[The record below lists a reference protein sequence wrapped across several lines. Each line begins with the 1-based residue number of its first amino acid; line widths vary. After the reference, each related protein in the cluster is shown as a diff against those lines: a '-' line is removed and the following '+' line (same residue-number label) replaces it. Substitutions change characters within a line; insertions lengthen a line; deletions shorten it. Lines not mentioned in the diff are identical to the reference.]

1 LIFSDWLSISI
12 VCLIGAMSPG
22 PSLLIVSY
30 QTTSF
35 GLKNGIV
42 FSFSHGLGIFL
53 YAFVTAIGIGLLIT
67 KSPILYNGI
76 QIVGIVFL
84 IYLSFQMLTFK
95 MEPPALEN
103 KKEIYK
109 NPFLVGITAS
119 IVNPKIIL
127 FFTSIFSQFI
137 KPEMIFIEKI
147 YIAFLASIIDITW
160 YILVSFFIQH
170 SLSKY
175 IKNNISVFMKII
187 GLILALTTIILMKNL
202 L

>member
-1 LIFSDWLSISI
+1 
-12 VCLIGAMSPG
+12 MSPG

-35 GLKNGIV
+35 GLKNGII
-42 FSFSHGLGIFL
+42 FSFAHGIGIFL
-53 YAFVTAIGIGLLIT
+53 YAFVTAIGIGLLVI

-95 MEPPALEN
+95 MENTVFKN
-103 KKEIYK
+103 KTEIYK

-127 FFTSIFSQFI
+127 FFTSVFSQFI

-147 YIAFLASIIDITW
+147 YIAFLASLIDVTW
-160 YILVSFFIQH
+160 YILVSVFIQH
-170 SLSKY
+170 SLSKF
-175 IKNNISVFMKII
+175 IKKNISIFIKLI
-187 GLILALTTIILMKNL
+187 GLILALTTIILIKNL

>member
-1 LIFSDWLSISI
+1 MIFSDWLSITL

-35 GLKNGIV
+35 GLKNGII
-42 FSFSHGLGIFL
+42 FSFAHGLGIFL
-53 YAFVTAIGIGLLIT
+53 YAFVTAIGIGLLVIKNPT
-67 KSPILYNGI
+67 FYTGI
-76 QIVGIVFL
+76 QIIGIVFL
-84 IYLSFQMLTFK
+84 IYLSFQMLTFTK
-95 MEPPALEN
+95 DKVVLEN
-103 KKEIYK
+103 NYKIYK
-109 NPFLVGITAS
+109 NPFLIGLSTS

-147 YIAFLASIIDITW
+147 YIAVLASFIDITW
-160 YILVSFFIQH
+160 YILISVFIQH
-170 SLSKY
+170 SLSKF
-175 IKNNISVFMKII
+175 IKKNISVFMKSIGII
-187 GLILALTTIILMKNL
+187 LGLTTVILIKNL

>member
-1 LIFSDWLSISI
+1 
-12 VCLIGAMSPG
+12 MSPG
-22 PSLLIVSY
+22 PSLLIASY

-42 FSFSHGLGIFL
+42 FSFAHGLGIFL

-76 QIVGIVFL
+76 QIVGIIFL

-95 MEPPALEN
+95 MEPPALKN
-103 KKEIYK
+103 KNEIYK

-119 IVNPKIIL
+119 VVNPKIIL

-147 YIAFLASIIDITW
+147 YIAFLASVIDVTW
-160 YILVSFFIQH
+160 YILVSVFIIH
-170 SLSKY
+170 SLSKFIKKY
-175 IKNNISVFMKII
+175 ISIIIKLI
-187 GLILALTTIILMKNL
+187 GLILGLTTIILIRNL

>member
-1 LIFSDWLSISI
+1 MIFSDWLSISI
-12 VCLIGAMSPG
+12 VCLIGAISPG

>member
-1 LIFSDWLSISI
+1 
-12 VCLIGAMSPG
+12 MSPG
-22 PSLLIVSY
+22 PSLLIVFY
-30 QTTSF
+30 QTSF
-35 GLKNGIV
+35 GLKNGII
-42 FSFSHGLGIFL
+42 FSFAHGIGIFL
-53 YAFVTAIGIGLLIT
+53 YAFVTAIGIGLLVI

-84 IYLSFQMLTFK
+84 IYLSIQMLTFR
-95 MEPPALEN
+95 MENTILKN
-103 KKEIYK
+103 NTDIYK

-137 KPEMIFIEKI
+137 KPEVIFIEKI
-147 YIAFLASIIDITW
+147 YVAFLASVIDITW
-160 YILVSFFIQH
+160 YILVSVFIQH

-187 GLILALTTIILMKNL
+187 GLILALTIIILIENL

>member
-1 LIFSDWLSISI
+1 
-12 VCLIGAMSPG
+12 MSPG

-53 YAFVTAIGIGLLIT
+53 YAFVKT
-67 KSPILYNGI
+67 
-76 QIVGIVFL
+76 
-84 IYLSFQMLTFK
+84 
-95 MEPPALEN
+95 EN
-103 KKEIYK
+103 SVLKNKTEIYK

-160 YILVSFFIQH
+160 YILVSVFIQH

-175 IKNNISVFMKII
+175 I
-187 GLILALTTIILMKNL
+187 
-202 L
+202 

>member
-1 LIFSDWLSISI
+1 
-12 VCLIGAMSPG
+12 MSPG

-42 FSFSHGLGIFL
+42 FSFARGLGIFL

-95 MEPPALEN
+95 METPALKN
-103 KKEIYK
+103 KNEIYK

-119 IVNPKIIL
+119 VVNPKIIL

>member
-1 LIFSDWLSISI
+1 
-12 VCLIGAMSPG
+12 MSPG

-35 GLKNGIV
+35 GLKNGII
-42 FSFSHGLGIFL
+42 FSFAHGIGIFL
-53 YAFVTAIGIGLLIT
+53 YAFVTAIGIGFLLIE
-67 KSPILYNGI
+67 SPILYNVI

-95 MEPPALEN
+95 MENSVLKN
-103 KKEIYK
+103 KTDIYK

-127 FFTSIFSQFI
+127 FFTSVFSQFI

-147 YIAFLASIIDITW
+147 YIAFLASLIDVTW
-160 YILVSFFIQH
+160 YILVSVFIQH
-170 SLSKY
+170 SLSKF
-175 IKNNISVFMKII
+175 IKKNISIFIKLI
-187 GLILALTTIILMKNL
+187 GLILALTTIILIKNL

>member
-95 MEPPALEN
+95 METPALEN

-187 GLILALTTIILMKNL
+187 GLVLALTTIILMKNL

>member
-95 MEPPALEN
+95 METPALEN

-109 NPFLVGITAS
+109 NPFLVGVTAS

-170 SLSKY
+170 SISKY

>member
-1 LIFSDWLSISI
+1 
-12 VCLIGAMSPG
+12 MSPG

-42 FSFSHGLGIFL
+42 FSFAHGLGIFL
-53 YAFVTAIGIGLLIT
+53 YAFITSIGIGLLVM
-67 KSPILYNGI
+67 KSPILYNSI

-95 MEPPALEN
+95 METPALKN
-103 KKEIYK
+103 KNEIYK

-119 IVNPKIIL
+119 VVNPKIIL

-137 KPEMIFIEKI
+137 
-147 YIAFLASIIDITW
+147 
-160 YILVSFFIQH
+160 
-170 SLSKY
+170 
-175 IKNNISVFMKII
+175 
-187 GLILALTTIILMKNL
+187 
-202 L
+202 

>member
-1 LIFSDWLSISI
+1 
-12 VCLIGAMSPG
+12 MSPG

-35 GLKNGIV
+35 GLKNGII
-42 FSFSHGLGIFL
+42 FSFAHGIGIFL

-76 QIVGIVFL
+76 RIVGIVFL
-84 IYLSFQMLTFK
+84 IYLSFQMLTFR
-95 MEPPALEN
+95 MENTVLKN
-103 KKEIYK
+103 NTDIYK

-137 KPEMIFIEKI
+137 KPEIIFIEKI
-147 YIAFLASIIDITW
+147 YIAFLASIIDIIW
-160 YILVSFFIQH
+160 YILVSVFIQD

-175 IKNNISVFMKII
+175 IKKNISVFMKII
-187 GLILALTTIILMKNL
+187 GLILALITIILIKNL

>member
-1 LIFSDWLSISI
+1 
-12 VCLIGAMSPG
+12 MSPG

-67 KSPILYNGI
+67 KSPILHNGI
-76 QIVGIVFL
+76 QIVGIIFL

-95 MEPPALEN
+95 METPALEN

>member
-1 LIFSDWLSISI
+1 
-12 VCLIGAMSPG
+12 MSPG

-30 QTTSF
+30 QTTSL
-35 GLKNGIV
+35 GLKNGII
-42 FSFSHGLGIFL
+42 FSFAHGIGIFL
-53 YAFVTAIGIGLLIT
+53 YAFVTAIGIGLLVI

-76 QIVGIVFL
+76 QIIGIVFL

-95 MEPPALEN
+95 MENSVLKN
-103 KKEIYK
+103 KTDIYK

-147 YIAFLASIIDITW
+147 YIAFLASLIDVTW
-160 YILVSFFIQH
+160 YIFVSVFIQH
-170 SLSKY
+170 SLSKF
-175 IKNNISVFMKII
+175 IKKNISIFTKLI
-187 GLILALTTIILMKNL
+187 GLILALTIIILIKNL

>member
-1 LIFSDWLSISI
+1 MIFSDWLSISI

-67 KSPILYNGI
+67 KSQILYNGI
-76 QIVGIVFL
+76 QIVGIIFL
-84 IYLSFQMLTFK
+84 IYLSFQMLTIK
-95 MEPPALEN
+95 MENPVLKN
-103 KKEIYK
+103 KTEIYK

-119 IVNPKIIL
+119 LVNPKIIL

-160 YILVSFFIQH
+160 YILVSVFIQH

-175 IKNNISVFMKII
+175 IKNNISIFMKII
-187 GLILALTTIILMKNL
+187 GLILALTTIILVKNL

>member
-1 LIFSDWLSISI
+1 
-12 VCLIGAMSPG
+12 
-22 PSLLIVSY
+22 
-30 QTTSF
+30 
-35 GLKNGIV
+35 
-42 FSFSHGLGIFL
+42 
-53 YAFVTAIGIGLLIT
+53 
-67 KSPILYNGI
+67 
-76 QIVGIVFL
+76 
-84 IYLSFQMLTFK
+84 MLTFK
-95 MEPPALEN
+95 MEPPALKN

>member
-1 LIFSDWLSISI
+1 MIFSDWLSISF

-67 KSPILYNGI
+67 KSTILYSGI
-76 QIVGIVFL
+76 QIVGIIFL
-84 IYLSFQMLTFK
+84 IYLSFQMLIFK
-95 MEPPALEN
+95 TEN
-103 KKEIYK
+103 SVLKNKTEIYK

-147 YIAFLASIIDITW
+147 YIAFLASIIDIKW
-160 YILVSFFIQH
+160 YILVSVFIQH

-187 GLILALTTIILMKNL
+187 GLILTSTTIILIKNL

>member
-35 GLKNGIV
+35 GLKNGVV

-95 MEPPALEN
+95 METPALEN

>member
-1 LIFSDWLSISI
+1 
-12 VCLIGAMSPG
+12 MSPG

-95 MEPPALEN
+95 METPALEN

-175 IKNNISVFMKII
+175 IKNNISIFMKII
-187 GLILALTTIILMKNL
+187 GYDPLRKKKFLTKTYKENTSNKKIDLTRIF
-202 L
+202 

>member
-1 LIFSDWLSISI
+1 MIFSDWLSITL

-35 GLKNGIV
+35 GLKNGII
-42 FSFSHGLGIFL
+42 FSFAHGLGIFL

-95 MEPPALEN
+95 IQPPALKN
-103 KKEIYK
+103 KNEIYK
-109 NPFLVGITAS
+109 NPFLVGITA
-119 IVNPKIIL
+119 
-127 FFTSIFSQFI
+127 
-137 KPEMIFIEKI
+137 
-147 YIAFLASIIDITW
+147 
-160 YILVSFFIQH
+160 
-170 SLSKY
+170 
-175 IKNNISVFMKII
+175 
-187 GLILALTTIILMKNL
+187 
-202 L
+202 

>member
-1 LIFSDWLSISI
+1 
-12 VCLIGAMSPG
+12 MSPG

-67 KSPILYNGI
+67 KSPILYKGI
-76 QIVGIVFL
+76 QIVGIIFL

-95 MEPPALEN
+95 MEHPALKN
-103 KKEIYK
+103 KNEIYK

-160 YILVSFFIQH
+160 YILVSVFIQH

-187 GLILALTTIILMKNL
+187 GLILALTTIILIKNL

>member
-95 MEPPALEN
+95 METPALEN

>member
-1 LIFSDWLSISI
+1 
-12 VCLIGAMSPG
+12 MSPG

-53 YAFVTAIGIGLLIT
+53 YAFVTAIGIGWLIT

-95 MEPPALEN
+95 METPALEN

-187 GLILALTTIILMKNL
+187 GLILASTTIILMKNL
-202 L
+202 LWYFKIIQFF

>member
-1 LIFSDWLSISI
+1 MIFSDWLSISI
-12 VCLIGAMSPG
+12 VCLIGAISPG

-95 MEPPALEN
+95 METPALEN

>member
-1 LIFSDWLSISI
+1 
-12 VCLIGAMSPG
+12 MSPG

-35 GLKNGIV
+35 GLKNGII
-42 FSFSHGLGIFL
+42 FSFAHGIGIFL
-53 YAFVTAIGIGLLIT
+53 YAFVTAIGIGLLLI

-95 MEPPALEN
+95 MENSVLKN
-103 KKEIYK
+103 KTEIYK

-127 FFTSIFSQFI
+127 FFTSVFSQFI
-137 KPEMIFIEKI
+137 KPE
-147 YIAFLASIIDITW
+147 ID
-160 YILVSFFIQH
+160 LFR
-170 SLSKY
+170 
-175 IKNNISVFMKII
+175 
-187 GLILALTTIILMKNL
+187 KNL
-202 L
+202 YSFSCFSN

>member
-1 LIFSDWLSISI
+1 MIFSDWLSITL

-35 GLKNGIV
+35 GLKNGII
-42 FSFSHGLGIFL
+42 FSFAHGLGIFL
-53 YAFVTAIGIGLLIT
+53 YAFVTAIGIGLLVIKNPT
-67 KSPILYNGI
+67 LYTGI
-76 QIVGIVFL
+76 QIIGIVFL
-84 IYLSFQMLTFK
+84 IYLSFQMLTFTK
-95 MEPPALEN
+95 DKVVLEN
-103 KKEIYK
+103 NYKIYK
-109 NPFLVGITAS
+109 NPFLIGLSAS

-147 YIAFLASIIDITW
+147 YIAVLASFIDITW
-160 YILVSFFIQH
+160 YILISVFIQH
-170 SLSKY
+170 SLSKF
-175 IKNNISVFMKII
+175 IKKNIPVFMKSIGII
-187 GLILALTTIILMKNL
+187 LGLTTVILIKNL

>member
-1 LIFSDWLSISI
+1 
-12 VCLIGAMSPG
+12 MSPG

-35 GLKNGIV
+35 GLKNGII
-42 FSFSHGLGIFL
+42 FSFAHGLGIFL
-53 YAFVTAIGIGLLIT
+53 YAFVTSIGIGLLVI

-76 QIVGIVFL
+76 QIVGILFL

-95 MEPPALEN
+95 VESPVLKN
-103 KKEIYK
+103 KTEMYK

-127 FFTSIFSQFI
+127 FFTSVFSQFI
-137 KPEMIFIEKI
+137 KPEMIFVEKI

-160 YILVSFFIQH
+160 YILVSVFIQN

-187 GLILALTTIILMKNL
+187 GLILAITTIILIKNL

>member
-35 GLKNGIV
+35 GLKNGIM

-95 MEPPALEN
+95 MEPPALKN
-103 KKEIYK
+103 KNEIYK